1 MRLSRHARLLL
12 ASLVIGH
19 SALVIT
25 VEVSAADFDL
35 STATVA
41 DINAAYDAGALTAE
55 KLVTLF
61 QARIDAYDQKGPKV
75 NSVIAVN
82 PKAIEIARA
91 LDAER
96 KAKGPRSPLHGIP
109 VLLKDNYDTYDMP
122 TTGGSVAL
130 TANMAP
136 DDAFTVARLR
146 AAGAIIF
153 AKVNL
158 SELARSG
165 VSISSLMGQTLNP
178 YDLTRTPG
186 GSSGGT
192 GVAIAATFGILGT
205 GTDTGQSTRSP
216 ASANNGVGLRPT
228 FGLISRDGIIPIS
241 YTQDTAGP
249 ITRYVADAAVM
260 MDYLVGFDPA
270 DTSTWN
276 GVGKAPVTYT
286 AALIPDSLK
295 GARIG
300 FVTDLVGD
308 GSHPEHAWVT
318 AVTSI
323 ALADIR
329 AAGAEVVTLQIPE
342 AGQYAKNSN
351 EISVSNFEVKW
362 GMDAYFAGNGPKSI
376 YKNLAEYV
384 AAAGK
389 THPPVYQSLK
399 KSSEAK
405 EDALRSPEYQKRM
418 KAQVVFR
425 DRLVAVMDAHG
436 LDALFFPHQRRLV
449 VPATKDPEQ
458 IERNGFMASCT
469 GLPALTVPGGFSP
482 STKDAPIGVPIG
494 VEFLGR
500 PFSEFRLLSLGYAY
514 EQATKH
520 RRLPISTPALPGEKF
535 SY

>member
-1 MRLSRHARLLL
+1 MRLLRSAAFTLSLTLGHW
-12 ASLVIGH
+12 SLVIPID
-19 SALVIT
+19 VR
-25 VEVSAADFDL
+25 AADFDL

-55 KLVTLF
+55 KLVTLL
-61 QARIDAYDQKGPKV
+61 QARIAAYDQTGPKL
-75 NSVIAVN
+75 NSVIVVH
-82 PKAIEIARA
+82 PKALEIARA

-96 KAKGPRSPLHGIP
+96 KARGPRSPIHGIP
-109 VLLKDNYDTYDMP
+109 VILKDNYDTFDLP
-122 TTGGSVAL
+122 NTGASVAL
-130 TANMAP
+130 KDNIAP
-136 DDAFTVARLR
+136 DDAFTVKRLR
-146 AAGAIIF
+146 DAGAIIF

-205 GTDTGQSTRSP
+205 GSDTGQSTRSP

-270 DTSTWN
+270 DTTTWV
-276 GVGKAPVTYT
+276 GVGKAPATYT
-286 AALIPDSLK
+286 ATLVPGGLK

-318 AVTSI
+318 AVTTR
-323 ALADIR
+323 ALADLR
-329 AAGAEVVTLQIPE
+329 DAGAEVISLQIPE
-342 AGQYAKNSN
+342 AGHYAKNTG

-362 GMDAYFAGNGPKSI
+362 GMDAYFAGNGPNSK

-384 AAAGK
+384 AAAGN
-389 THPPVYQSLK
+389 THPPVYQSLRRA
-399 KSSEAK
+399 SEAK
-405 EDALRSPEYQKRM
+405 EDALRSPEYQKRLL
-418 KAQVVFR
+418 AQTVFR
-425 DRLVAVMDAHG
+425 DRLVAVMDAHK
-436 LDALFFPHQRRLV
+436 LDALFYPHQRRLV

-458 IERNGFMASCT
+458 VERNGFMASST
-469 GLPALTVPGGFSP
+469 GLPAITVPGGFSP
-482 STKDAPIGVPIG
+482 PTKDAPIGVPVG

-500 PFSEFRLLSLGYAY
+500 PFSEFDLIRLAY
-514 EQATKH
+514 GFEQATGH
-520 RRLPISTPALPGEKF
+520 RRPPVSTPSLPGEKF